1 MDHEISMKE
10 LKEIDSV
17 AAEAYYNIPLCDG
30 VHDRFTLKHYCI
42 MDRGILN
49 RKHLS
54 HGKVMGRKNGLRSL
68 KHILCIRPSLSFRRI
83 YRPDKKL
90 TMRFL
95 KRRKRNTGLKCEV
108 WLDIW

>member
-1 MDHEISMKE
+1 MDYEISMKE

-54 HGKVMGRKNGLRSL
+54 HGKVMGRENGLRSL
-68 KHILCIRPSLSFRRI
+68 KYILCNRPSLSFRRI
-83 YRPDKKL
+83 YVPDKKL

-95 KRRKRNTGLKCEV
+95 KRRERNTGLKMKV
-108 WLDIW
+108 WSDI